1 MPPAPSFQTA
11 PPFATAEA
19 AWLWTAA
26 ILLARRDP
34 AATRPPPGPCRPE
47 DVLKCLD
54 GLYRTNTIELLHAR
68 ILRIWGWRGMAPNPA
83 RPRERCDWRLW
94 QEAMKGLD
102 GPLRACGI
110 VGGSRCAIPA
120 ELLAKAMLE
129 L

>member
-1 MPPAPSFQTA
+1 MPPAPAFQTA
-11 PPFATAEA
+11 PSFATAEA

-26 ILLARRDP
+26 TLLARRDP

-68 ILRIWGWRGMAPNPA
+68 ILRTWGWRGMAPNPA
-83 RPRERCDWRLW
+83 RPRERCDCRLW

-110 VGGSRCAIPA
+110 VAGPRCAIPA